1 MVIFTYGVD
10 GQWAGRPLGKKKRL
24 QNQAEDDKRNI
35 FRKKATE
42 TKKDPPQKKGTDFK
56 RPPK

>member
-1 MVIFTYGVD
+1 MVLMD
-10 GQWAGRPLGKKKRL
+10 NEQADHLAKKKRL